1 MCLSV
6 LDMALEDTFASH
18 AQAKSEAASAPIGK
32 SSDPAVRES
41 AQEPKTKV
49 FISYS
54 RKDIAF
60 ADRLDAALWAR
71 GFEPLIDRTDIYAF
85 EHGAQRGYA
94 SSSPMSGTFPPSRA
108 AALL

>member
-1 MCLSV
+1 MRDLVVVNHDHQS
-6 LDMALEDTFASH
+6 
-18 AQAKSEAASAPIGK
+18 
-32 SSDPAVRES
+32 
-41 AQEPKTKV
+41 KTKV

-54 RKDIAF
+54 RKDINF